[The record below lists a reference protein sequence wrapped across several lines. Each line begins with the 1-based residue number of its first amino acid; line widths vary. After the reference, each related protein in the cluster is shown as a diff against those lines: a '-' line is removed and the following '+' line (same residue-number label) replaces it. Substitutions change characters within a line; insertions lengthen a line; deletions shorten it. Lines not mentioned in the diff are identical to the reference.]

1 MSAQGLGD
9 AVMRGDNTR
18 IRELLQ
24 RGENPNERNLSGV
37 SLFVSACFV
46 APKSVIELLLEN
58 GGDPS
63 LSSPMNGQTPLM
75 LVIRRFGDAQL
86 VDAFLKKNV
95 DVNAQSKDGWTAL
108 MDAVNLKANA
118 LPISK
123 KLIAAGASVHTKNKE
138 GSTVLFLAA
147 DADVINFLVDS
158 GVSVND
164 LNANGDSA
172 LLLATKYDRTDVL
185 SVLIKRGA
193 NVNIGNR
200 QGETPLLVALKSEGG
215 SSVGDFAN
223 SKILLDASSDAK
235 SVDSNGSTTLMYAV
249 DEIDIGNGR
258 KEVRSLI
265 INELIDK
272 GVNVNA
278 QRENGVSALM
288 LAAGKGNANA
298 VKLLIKNGANPD
310 QVDSDGATSLMW
322 AASRFNVSVF
332 REISAALL
340 AAGADAG
347 HKRKDGKTVLDLLDD
362 SSKLELRELIAKSNK
377 SRSETAC
384 AKDIETT
391 CHIAA
396 GH

>member
-1 MSAQGLGD
+1 MNHLASFFILLFTSLVVSAQGLGD
-9 AVMRGDNTR
+9 AVMRGDNTK

-24 RGENPNERNLSGV
+24 RGENPNEKNISGA
-37 SLFVSACFV
+37 SLFFSACFV

-63 LSSPMNGQTPLM
+63 LFSPMDGQTPLM
-75 LVIRRFGDAQL
+75 LVIRRFGDTQL

-108 MDAVNLKANA
+108 MDAVNLKTNA

-123 KLIAAGASVHTKNKE
+123 KLIAAGANVHARNKD
-138 GSTVLFLAA
+138 GSTVLFWAA
-147 DADVINFLVDS
+147 DSDVVNFLVDS
-158 GVSVND
+158 GVAVND

-185 SVLIKRGA
+185 NVLIQRGA

-200 QGETPLLVALKSEGG
+200 QGETPLLLALKSEGG
-215 SSVGDFAN
+215 SAVGDFAN
-223 SKILLDASSDAK
+223 SKILLDAGADVK
-235 SVDSNGSTTLMYAV
+235 HIDSIGSTALMYAV
-249 DEIDIGNGR
+249 NEIDIGNNR
-258 KEVRSLI
+258 KEVRSLVIKEI
-265 INELIDK
+265 IDR

-278 QRENGVSALM
+278 QRKNGVSALM

-298 VKLLIKNGANPD
+298 VKLLIDNGANPD

-322 AASRFNVSVF
+322 AASSFKFPVF

-340 AAGADAG
+340 AAGADVG
-347 HKRKDGKTVLDLLDD
+347 HERKDGKTVLDLLDD
-362 SSKLELRELIAKSNK
+362 SSKLELRELIAKSNR
-377 SRSETAC
+377 SRS
-384 AKDIETT
+384 
-391 CHIAA
+391 
-396 GH
+396 

>member
-1 MSAQGLGD
+1 
-9 AVMRGDNTR
+9 MRGDNTR

-123 KLIAAGASVHTKNKE
+123 KLIAAGASVHTKNKD
-138 GSTVLFLAA
+138 GSTVLFWAA
-147 DADVINFLVDS
+147 DADAVNFLVDS

-223 SKILLDASSDAK
+223 SKILLDAGSDAK

-288 LAAGKGNANA
+288 LAAGKGNVNA

-322 AASRFNVSVF
+322 AASRFNVPVF

-347 HKRKDGKTVLDLLDD
+347 HKRKDGKTVLDLLDA